1 MLLKKFLKNRA
12 DDDKEEEVSLEE
24 LQERKIRLVRS
35 IKRKAMIKRILV
47 ILVLFFGVAGGY
59 KALFDTGEEN
69 SYTELKD
76 QAFVSAYITDYYSY
90 PRSDETKDRL
100 KNFTL
105 SDDAYSYEYASD
117 VESVDVRSVIIYN
130 IVKLDS
136 INQIYSYYIKCT
148 YDVKVKDSETAVN
161 TMFNKITVGKNGDK
175 YKVIRPVT
183 NIKNEAEAV
192 KDKDVLDSYGY
203 DPDKGSESV
212 DEETKSDVKNTIE
225 LFLKTYNDDITQA
238 RLLFLEPDRLLPL
251 DDNSSL
257 ELNGMSDVT
266 KSEDTYYVNCTLK
279 QTVSEMQMI
288 LKYHFEIDIEKNKVK
303 VMEVY

>member
-1 MLLKKFLKNRA
+1 MLLKKFLKNRT
-12 DDDKEEEVSLEE
+12 DDEKEEEVSLEE

-90 PRSDETKDRL
+90 PRSDETKERL

-105 SDDAYSYEYASD
+105 SDDAYSYEYAND
-117 VESVDVRSVIIYN
+117 VESVDVRSVTIYD
-130 IVKLDS
+130 IGKLDS

-148 YDVKVKDSETAVN
+148 YDVKVKDRETAVN

-251 DDNSSL
+251 DDNTSL

>member
-12 DDDKEEEVSLEE
+12 DDEKEEEVSLEE
-24 LQERKIRLVRS
+24 LQERKMRMVKSIR
-35 IKRKAMIKRILV
+35 RKALIKRILLIV
-47 ILVLFFGVAGGY
+47 VLFFGVAGGY
-59 KALFDTGEEN
+59 KALFDTGKEN
-69 SYTELKD
+69 NYDELRD

-90 PRSDETKDRL
+90 PRSDETKERL
-100 KNFTL
+100 KNFSL
-105 SDDAYSYEYASD
+105 SEDAYNYEYTGD
-117 VESVDVRSVIIYN
+117 VESVDVRSVTIYN
-130 IVKLDS
+130 TENLDS

-161 TMFNKITVGKNGDK
+161 TVFNKITVAKNNDK

-192 KDKDVLDSYGY
+192 KDKDVLDSYSY
-203 DPDKGSESV
+203 DPDKGSESA

-238 RLLFLEPDRLLPL
+238 RLLFLEPDKLLPL
-251 DDNSSL
+251 DDNTSL
-257 ELNGMSDVT
+257 ELNSMNDVT

-279 QTVSEMQMI
+279 QTVSEMKMI